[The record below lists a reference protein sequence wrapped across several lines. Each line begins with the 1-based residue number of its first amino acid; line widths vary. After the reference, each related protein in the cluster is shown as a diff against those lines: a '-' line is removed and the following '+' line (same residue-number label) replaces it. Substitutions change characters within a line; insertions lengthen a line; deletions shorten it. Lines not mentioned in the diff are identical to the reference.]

1 MEFLMTMTVNTSGLP
16 LNSAKPGLDGRI
28 VGGTET
34 DITSHLYQVR
44 PSRCCSVWRYFEVF
58 DQKRPS
64 VFVMTK
70 S

>member
-1 MEFLMTMTVNTSGLP
+1 MEFLLTMSVNTSGLP

-28 VGGTET
+28 VGGIET
-34 DITSHLYQVR
+34 DITSHLYQVW
-44 PSRCCSVWRYFEVF
+44 PLRCCSVWRHFEVF
-58 DQKRPS
+58 DQKRPP

>member
-1 MEFLMTMTVNTSGLP
+1 MEFLLTMSVNTSGLP

-44 PSRCCSVWRYFEVF
+44 PSRCC
-58 DQKRPS
+58 
-64 VFVMTK
+64 
-70 S
+70 